1 MELTTQRNQPFGRS
15 WCAHVRRCTCGTAE
29 LGVRGGVS
37 LQRVLLAVGGGW
49 LGCEAVG
56 DPGEVFVLRAGHD
69 RGSLQ
74 DRQVIEG
81 KDLRPCHTEYRL
93 PSASAATSTSSSLRT
108 SSFRRLWKTSP
119 GSAQLVM
126 QAAREEITEF
136 LRRDRYQR
144 AAAQA
149 ARHQRGV
156 RVATVRG
163 VCHQDECAGV
173 AGDRLVRAG
182 SVGS

>member
-1 MELTTQRNQPFGRS
+1 MELTTQRNQLLGGHGALT
-15 WCAHVRRCTCGTAE
+15 CADAPAE
-29 LGVRGGVS
+29 PQNSAVRGGVS

-119 GSAQLVM
+119 GSAQLLM